1 MRRHTVVLAVLLAAV
16 PLTLAGGGASAASK
30 KGAPAFTLYTTPS
43 HRVVEP
49 SIGVSPK
56 TGDALFSAS
65 ENTFKVHWDDRVKPA
80 KATFT
85 DVTQPL
91 TGITTL
97 DPIIATDRHTGRT
110 FISQL
115 ALACSIAVYTD
126 DGGKT
131 FNNSEGCGPGAAEDH
146 QTLGAGPLPKSLR
159 GPLATEAAYYCAQNG
174 LDSACAA
181 SHDGGVSFGPG
192 VPTFNQSPDNHCGAL
207 SGHVKVAPDGTAY
220 VPNKDCGGTPTKD
233 QLTDGVFEGGG
244 PAVAVS
250 TDNGVKYAVRRV
262 PKATT
267 QVEDDNTIDVSRTG
281 RLWMAW
287 QNGANRSTSLG
298 ALTSTADVAW
308 SDNQGKTW
316 SKTSDLSTP
325 LGLKN
330 IHFASV
336 VTGDA
341 DRAAVSFYGNK
352 SAGDDQRESFTGPG
366 HDWHYYIAM
375 TYDAGRTWTTQDL
388 TPTDPVKRNCVDN
401 QGTKPGAGNQMGGAP
416 ICTERDLFDF
426 MDIGADGQG
435 RVIGIFTDACTHKC
449 KQDPTVGQDDK
460 LGMIARQSAGR
471 GLLAAFDNPKPATAT
486 SGRTTHRG
494 STTATAT
501 ASGTSVGSGSGA
513 GSGTAGRSASVG
525 ARLATTGAPYG
536 LAVVALGLLAGGLLL
551 RRARRSD

>member
-16 PLTLAGGGASAASK
+16 PLALAGGGASAASK
-30 KGAPAFTLYTTPS
+30 KAAPAFTLYTTPS
-43 HRVVEP
+43 HNVVEP

-56 TGDALFSAS
+56 TGDALFSAA

-85 DVTQPL
+85 DVTQLL
-91 TGITTL
+91 TGVSTL
-97 DPIIATDRHTGRT
+97 DPIVATDRHTGRT
-110 FISQL
+110 FVSQL
-115 ALACSIAVYTD
+115 ALGCSVADYTD

-131 FNNSEGCGPGAAEDH
+131 FKPSQGCGLGTAEDH
-146 QTLGAGPLPKSLR
+146 QTLGAGPLPKGLR
-159 GPLATEAAYYCAQNG
+159 GPLGTEAAYYCAQNG
-174 LDSACAA
+174 LDSVCGA
-181 SHDGGVSFGPG
+181 SRDGGVTFGAG
-192 VPTFNQSPDNHCGAL
+192 VPTFNQNPANNCGAL

-233 QLTDGVFEGGG
+233 RLTDGLFEGGG

-250 TDNGVKYAVRRV
+250 TDNGVQYTVRRV
-262 PKATT
+262 PNATT

-287 QNGANRSTSLG
+287 QNGANRSPSLG

-308 SDNQGKTW
+308 SDNQGRTW

-325 LGLKN
+325 LGLNN
-330 IHFASV
+330 IHYASV

-341 DRAAVSFYGNK
+341 DRAAVSFYGTTSK
-352 SAGDDQRESFTGPG
+352 GDDQREKFRG
-366 HDWHYYIAM
+366 DWHYYVAL

-388 TPTDPVKRNCVDN
+388 TPTDPIKRNCVDN
-401 QGTKPGAGNQMGGAP
+401 QGLKPGASNAMDPDNP

-435 RVIGIFTDACTHKC
+435 RVIGIFTDACTTKC
-449 KQDPTVGQDDK
+449 RKDPNVGQDDK
-460 LGMIARQSAGR
+460 LGVIARQSAGR
-471 GLLAAFDNPKPATAT
+471 GLLAAFDNPKPATVT

-494 STTATAT
+494 SSSAT
-501 ASGTSVGSGSGA
+501 ASGTSVGSGPGA